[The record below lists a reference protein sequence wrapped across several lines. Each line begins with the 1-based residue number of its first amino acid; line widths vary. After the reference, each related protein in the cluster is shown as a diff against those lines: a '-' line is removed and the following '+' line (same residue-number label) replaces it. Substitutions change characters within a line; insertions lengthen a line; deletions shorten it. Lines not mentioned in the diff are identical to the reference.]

1 MGTSV
6 SVDSP
11 QIENVSS
18 RKPSEPA
25 VELKGSVFTLP
36 VLRVSSADLRA
47 IDQDLSDRLAQAVTF
62 FQNAPIVLDLE
73 RIGHPSSSLDL
84 IALVHMLRQ
93 KHLIPVG
100 VRNAA
105 PHQAEAALA
114 AGLAILRGGTPSK
127 AAVEP
132 ISAPT
137 PAPVPAPSALRE
149 TKFVTLAVRSG
160 QKIHAPHGDLVVMAQ
175 VNAGAEIV
183 ASGNIHVYGALR
195 GRALAGVNGDASAR
209 IVCQQMEAELVAIA
223 GQFRVFED
231 IIPGEIFGKL
241 TQIYLNGEKLV
252 IEPVV

>member
-47 IDQDLSDRLAQAVTF
+47 IEKDLSERLAQAVMF
-62 FQNAPIVLDLE
+62 FQNAPIVIDLE
-73 RIGHPSSSLDL
+73 RVGHPSSALDL
-84 IALVHMLRQ
+84 VGLVAVLRD
-93 KHLIPVG
+93 KKLIPVG

-105 PHQAEAALA
+105 PHQAEAAVA
-114 AGLAILRGGTPSK
+114 AGLAVLRGGSPPK
-127 AAVEP
+127 AAPEP
-132 ISAPT
+132 VVAVAPKP
-137 PAPVPAPSALRE
+137 PAPAVRE
-149 TKFVTLAVRSG
+149 TKFVTQAVRSG
-160 QKIHAPHGDLVVMAQ
+160 QKIHAPHGDLVVLAQ

-195 GRALAGVNGDASAR
+195 GRALAGVSGDTSAR

-231 IIPGEIFGKL
+231 IIPGDIFGKL